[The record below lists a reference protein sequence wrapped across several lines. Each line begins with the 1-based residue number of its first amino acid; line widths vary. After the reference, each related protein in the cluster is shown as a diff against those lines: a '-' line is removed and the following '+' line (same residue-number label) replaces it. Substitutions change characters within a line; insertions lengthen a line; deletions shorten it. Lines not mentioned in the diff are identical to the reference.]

1 MSYKLYLT
9 YQFQLNDLCIQ
20 KQCHNKNRFIAL
32 MKSLDLN
39 QQGQIIEG
47 ELDLKQELISQWKS
61 H

>member
-1 MSYKLYLT
+1 
-9 YQFQLNDLCIQ
+9 
-20 KQCHNKNRFIAL
+20 

-61 H
+61 QKIKLDVDTKHLTIFKSN